1 MACMSY
7 YLECTKCNDR
17 PGHMARQTV
26 CAKCGGVLF
35 VHYSDDLSLGS
46 DWIETFNP
54 TMWRYSAL
62 LPPDPAFRIT
72 LGEGFTP
79 ILPVRGYKNLLLKDE
94 GKNPTGTFK
103 ARGIAMSVS
112 MAKQFGIKH
121 VALATAGNAGG
132 STALYASVA
141 GVKATIAMPTSAPKI
156 NRDEVLIAGGEL
168 HMVDGNIASAGTYL
182 EQFLDENPE
191 VFSLSTMKEPYRV
204 EGKKTMGFEIWEQL
218 DELPENI
225 IYPTGGGTGIVGI
238 WKAFK
243 ELQHYGLLE
252 KITTRMF
259 VVQASG
265 CAPIV
270 EAFESKKTVSTPWK
284 NASTFATGLCVPKAY
299 GDYLVLRTL
308 QESYGRA
315 VSVTDEQI
323 YAAMRELG
331 KHGIVCAPEGA
342 ATLAAYKELIAKDA
356 ISSRDTTLLLMT
368 GSGYKYIDDFKL

>member
-1 MACMSY
+1 
-7 YLECTKCNDR
+7 
-17 PGHMARQTV
+17 
-26 CAKCGGVLF
+26 
-35 VHYSDDLSLGS
+35 
-46 DWIETFNP
+46 
-54 TMWRYSAL
+54 
-62 LPPDPAFRIT
+62 
-72 LGEGFTP
+72 
-79 ILPVRGYKNLLLKDE
+79 
-94 GKNPTGTFK
+94 
-103 ARGIAMSVS
+103 
-112 MAKQFGIKH
+112 
-121 VALATAGNAGG
+121 
-132 STALYASVA
+132 
-141 GVKATIAMPTSAPKI
+141 MPTSAPKI
-156 NRDEVLIAGGEL
+156 NRDELLIAGGEIP
-168 HMVDGNIASAGTYL
+168 MGDGNIPSAGTYL

-331 KHGIVCAPEGA
+331 KQGIVCAPEGA